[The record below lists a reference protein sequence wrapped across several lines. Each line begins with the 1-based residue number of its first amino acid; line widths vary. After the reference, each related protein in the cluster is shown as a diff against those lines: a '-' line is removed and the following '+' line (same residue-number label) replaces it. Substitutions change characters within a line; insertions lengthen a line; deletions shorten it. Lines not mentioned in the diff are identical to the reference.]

1 MENRRRGAAGRHAH
15 TLIRVGAVGGLT
27 DAQLLEKYATHGGE
41 VAELAF
47 AVVVERHSPM
57 ILRTLRSALRDPN
70 DVDDAF
76 QATFLVLLR
85 RAGELEVEGSIG
97 PWLHGVACR
106 VASAVR
112 STRAR
117 RRLLDQRTAEPNL
130 LPGHAQES
138 NDLGQLVHQEIGRLP
153 EKYRD
158 PIVLC
163 DLEGLS
169 YEHAAIQLGCP
180 LGTIKSRLARG
191 RDRLRDRLT
200 RRGVAPSTGMLL
212 LGPSAGIPDGLLER
226 AIGSA
231 SGALLGVPASTPGAA
246 RAAALASGVL
256 RGMFLARLVPVATLL
271 LAVGALAGGATLLS
285 QPGDATPRAPTP
297 RPASLGPEATAG
309 DLARIHRAL
318 REYRLRHGHYPPA
331 EARDR
336 DGRPLLS
343 WRIAI
348 LPYLAPANDPVTRAA
363 YEALARRFRADEPW
377 DGPHNRALL
386 AEMPAPFGP
395 SDPAAPGQTRY
406 QAFVGPGA
414 VFEADRGLALE
425 DVRDDPAA
433 TLLVVEAGAPV
444 PWTRPV
450 DLPFAPAAPLPPL
463 GSGDDGRFAAV
474 FVDGHVALVGRE
486 AGDRALRA
494 LITRDGGEPD
504 DPALARSMTDV
515 TPPPPPPEPGLR
527 LEYNRARDLGEAVQ
541 ILHRQL
547 ADDGKPQ
554 FIPLLPEA
562 KIRDAIRA
570 ALRDQPTR
578 KDRLT
583 PAGPS
588 TANIDPDIGRVY
600 RRIAEDGAW
609 SQDFWFSVYYTL
621 RAPGEPNGLE
631 GCWVRLSIHRPGY
644 YPKGYALPILDVV
657 YGSANP
663 HRRPDALGDR

>member
-1 MENRRRGAAGRHAH
+1 MENRRRGAAGRHVQ

-27 DAQLLEKYATHGGE
+27 DAQLLEKYATHDGE

-57 ILRTLRSALRDPN
+57 ILRTLRSALRDAN

-85 RAGELEVEGSIG
+85 RAGDLNVEGSIG

-106 VASAVR
+106 VAAAVR
-112 STRAR
+112 TTKAR

-130 LPGHAQES
+130 LPGRAQRS
-138 NDLGQLVHQEIGRLP
+138 DDLGQLVHQEIDRLP
-153 EKYRD
+153 GKYRD

-200 RRGVAPSTGMLL
+200 RRGLAPASGMHLL
-212 LGPSAGIPDGLLER
+212 ATPPGLPEGLLER
-226 AIGSA
+226 AVGSA
-231 SGALLGVPASTPGAA
+231 FGRLAGGSSTTPGAA
-246 RAAALASGVL
+246 RAAALAGRVL
-256 RGMFLARLVPVATLL
+256 RGMLLARLVPVAAIS
-271 LAVGALAGGATLLS
+271 LAIGALAGGATLLH
-285 QPGDATPRAPTP
+285 QPDVSTP
-297 RPASLGPEATAG
+297 RPASPRPETTAR

-318 REYRLRHGHYPPA
+318 REYRLVHGHYPPA
-331 EARDR
+331 EARDP

-343 WRIAI
+343 WRVAI
-348 LPYLAPANDPVTRAA
+348 LPYLAPSNDVVTRSE
-363 YEALARRFRADEPW
+363 YEALGRRFRADEPW
-377 DGPHNRALL
+377 DGPRNRALL
-386 AEMPAPFGP
+386 AEMPTPFGP
-395 SDPAAPGQTRY
+395 SDPASPGQTRF

-414 VFEADRGLALE
+414 VFEADHGLPLE
-425 DVRDDPAA
+425 EVRDDPAA

-450 DLPFAPAAPLPPL
+450 DLPFTPAVPLPPL

-494 LITRDGGEPD
+494 LVTRAGGEPD
-504 DPALARSMTDV
+504 DPALARLMTDI

-527 LEYNRARDLGEAVQ
+527 LEYNRARDLGEAVR

-570 ALRDQPTR
+570 ALRDPPAR
-578 KDRLT
+578 KDRLA

-588 TANIDPDIGRVY
+588 KANLDPDIGRVY
-600 RRIAEDGAW
+600 RRIAEGGAW
-609 SQDFWFSVYYTL
+609 SQDFWFSMFYSL
-621 RAPGEPNGLE
+621 RVPGEPNGLE
-631 GCWVRLSIHRPGY
+631 GCWVRLAIHRPGH
-644 YPKGYALPILDVV
+644 YPKGYFLPILDIV

-663 HRRPDALGDR
+663 YRRPDALGDR